1 MANEPAVTVAFA
13 GAGWM
18 ASVHGYAIDHVPGLA
33 ITKVASRDPDRA
45 AAAAA
50 RVHADAV
57 TYDELPA
64 GADGVIVCTPPAQHA
79 TQALAAV
86 RAGAGVLI
94 EKPLCTTLAEA
105 DALVEASDAGACIA
119 YAENLI
125 HAPAVRLALS
135 HTSQLKDIDLLEVRA
150 LQPRPTWGDFM
161 TESWGGG
168 VLFDLGAHPV
178 AIALLLAAP
187 ARPVAVRAFL
197 EGADDHPVDEH
208 ADVRSEEHTS
218 ELQSLMRISYAVF
231 CLKKKKQKK
240 NKTDQEKKDNN
251 NQKIE
256 KIKIY

>member
-105 DALVEASDAGACIA
+105 DALVE
-119 YAENLI
+119 
-125 HAPAVRLALS
+125 
-135 HTSQLKDIDLLEVRA
+135 
-150 LQPRPTWGDFM
+150 
-161 TESWGGG
+161 
-168 VLFDLGAHPV
+168 
-178 AIALLLAAP
+178 
-187 ARPVAVRAFL
+187 
-197 EGADDHPVDEH
+197 
-208 ADVRSEEHTS
+208 RSEEHTS
-218 ELQSLMRISYAVF
+218 EIQSLMRISYAGF
-231 CLKKKKQKK
+231 CLKKKNKEDAAMKQPKF
-240 NKTDQEKKDNN
+240 T
-251 NQKIE
+251 
-256 KIKIY
+256 

>member
-105 DALVEASDAGACIA
+105 DALVEASDAGPCIA

-125 HAPAVRLALS
+125 PAPAVRTALS
-135 HTSQLKDIDLLEVRA
+135 SKIGR
-150 LQPRPTWGDFM
+150 
-161 TESWGGG
+161 
-168 VLFDLGAHPV
+168 
-178 AIALLLAAP
+178 AP
-187 ARPVAVRAFL
+187 ACTP
-197 EGADDHPVDEH
+197 
-208 ADVRSEEHTS
+208 T
-218 ELQSLMRISYAVF
+218 
-231 CLKKKKQKK
+231 
-240 NKTDQEKKDNN
+240 
-251 NQKIE
+251 
-256 KIKIY
+256 